1 MLKLNKADYLNR
13 TGFMIL
19 NDEKLF
25 RIGEVFFRLLLLV
38 ASKTTTIFSLLFAIN
53 LLFLKNKYLKSTI

>member
-1 MLKLNKADYLNR
+1 VLKLNKADYLNR

-25 RIGEVFFRLLLLV
+25 RIGEVFF
-38 ASKTTTIFSLLFAIN
+38 
-53 LLFLKNKYLKSTI
+53 